1 LRVAIRTL
9 GCKVNQ
15 SESASMEGILKYNN
29 YDIVNYADKPDIII
43 INTCTVTAKSDY
55 QSRQYIRKAVRS
67 GARVIAT
74 GCYAQ
79 LKADEISSI
88 EGINII
94 IGNSGKVEILDY
106 LKKLEK
112 ENDKPFKD
120 VGPPTTSLINQNYH
134 SNRARAFLKIQDG
147 CNFSCTYCTIPL
159 ARGNSRSLSQEEV
172 MNAAKKIVSDGY
184 KEVILT
190 GIHIG
195 AYGLDLAPKSTLV
208 DLVKRMVDSFPHLR
222 IRLSSIEPQEVGH
235 DLISLIKDGSICPHL
250 HIPLQSGSN
259 RILRAMNRG
268 YTIEFFEQVINNI
281 ITCCPDISVGTDL
294 IVGFPDESDKD
305 FNDTVNL
312 INKLPLTY
320 LHAFPY
326 SKRPN
331 TAASLL
337 NNQISSRVKKDRIKT
352 IITINEMKKMSYMI
366 RNIGRILDVIV
377 EQNDAMDRYYRAI
390 TDNYLRVYVMSK
402 AIITGRRLKVRVT
415 SLTGTEL
422 IAEPLN

>member
-1 LRVAIRTL
+1 
-9 GCKVNQ
+9 
-15 SESASMEGILKYNN
+15 
-29 YDIVNYADKPDIII
+29 
-43 INTCTVTAKSDY
+43 
-55 QSRQYIRKAVRS
+55 
-67 GARVIAT
+67 
-74 GCYAQ
+74 
-79 LKADEISSI
+79 
-88 EGINII
+88 
-94 IGNSGKVEILDY
+94 
-106 LKKLEK
+106 
-112 ENDKPFKD
+112 
-120 VGPPTTSLINQNYH
+120 
-134 SNRARAFLKIQDG
+134 
-147 CNFSCTYCTIPL
+147 
-159 ARGNSRSLSQEEV
+159 
-172 MNAAKKIVSDGY
+172 
-184 KEVILT
+184 
-190 GIHIG
+190 
-195 AYGLDLAPKSTLV
+195 
-208 DLVKRMVDSFPHLR
+208 
-222 IRLSSIEPQEVGH
+222 
-235 DLISLIKDGSICPHL
+235 
-250 HIPLQSGSN
+250 
-259 RILRAMNRG
+259 MNRG